1 MTTTWRFIFVTE
13 GVPLILLALIETA
26 IWCGS

>member
-1 MTTTWRFIFVTE
+1 MTTWRFIFVTE